1 MRGLHKTDPMKPQL
15 AVITR
20 NFSKTSGGAE
30 SLAVS
35 LATCMLSEY
44 DVTVVSQLFVPP
56 TVPAQCRLQHIAV
69 PKLPI
74 GSRWINQLW
83 FSWYTRRATRAG
95 FDVVHSY
102 ENTTHGDVQT
112 ISVKT
117 VHASLK
123 QRRMSVLRIA
133 LSPRLLAYLWLEQK
147 RMLNPRH
154 HCVFVS
160 QFVHDETR
168 HYMSGLPPSSVIPPG
183 VDIPEQA
190 FTEMERTAARERLG
204 LRRGAMVIGFIG
216 HDFKK
221 KGLGV
226 LLRGAALLPFDV
238 HILVVGNPAQAEH
251 YADEVRALGQGKTCQ
266 FMGVVSDMQPVYAAL
281 DCLAHPTTQDVFPM
295 VLLEAMAKHVP
306 VVTTTEPHN
315 NMGGLLADQ
324 VNALLLVDPDDAQ
337 AVATALRQ
345 VWLDDGLRQKL
356 ARNGFEFA
364 KKYSWDVAKAKY
376 YKAYDRATS
385 LKK

>member
-1 MRGLHKTDPMKPQL
+1 MKPSL

-44 DVTVVSQLFVPP
+44 DITVVSQLFAPP
-56 TVPAQCRLQHIAV
+56 PVSNEFGFKHVAV

-83 FSWYTRRATRAG
+83 FSWYTHRVTRSG

-102 ENTTHGDVQT
+102 ENITHGDVQT
-112 ISVKT
+112 VSVKT

-123 QRRMSVLRIA
+123 QRSMSALRIA
-133 LSPRLLAYLWLEQK
+133 WSPRLLAYLWLEKK
-147 RMLNPRH
+147 RMLNPEH
-154 HCVFVS
+154 HCIFVS

-168 HYMSGLPPSSVIPPG
+168 EYMPDLPASSVVPPG
-183 VDIPEQA
+183 VDILEHA
-190 FTEMERTAARERLG
+190 FTAHEKGAARQRLG
-204 LRRGAMVIGFIG
+204 LKEGVMTIGFVG

-226 LLRGAALLPFDV
+226 LLDGAALLPFDV
-238 HILVVGNPAQAEH
+238 QIMVIGNPAQSAD
-251 YADEVRALGQGKTCQ
+251 YAVAVQSLGAGKTCR
-266 FMGVVSDMQPVYAAL
+266 FMGVVADMQTAYAAM

-295 VLLEAMAKHVP
+295 VLLEAMAKKIP
-306 VVTTTEPHN
+306 VITTTEPHN
-315 NMGGLLADQ
+315 NMGSLLTNQANAMLLTDPHDAAAIAAAISKLWLNADLHTTL
-324 VNALLLVDPDDAQ
+324 VNH
-337 AVATALRQ
+337 
-345 VWLDDGLRQKL
+345 
-356 ARNGFEFA
+356 GFEFA
-364 KKYSWDVAKAKY
+364 KRYSWDVAKAKY
-376 YKAYDRATS
+376 YAVYAQVLAR
-385 LKK
+385 KKQG